1 MSEHHRTILVLLRP
15 QTSGQ
20 IIANH
25 RLVLGR
31 YVFFFF
37 LSWRSRLE
45 CWALALTTSDHFTLF
60 CITHT
65 AAILEGE
72 CIPVREPSWQQRKG
86 NTLRAEGDR
95 NERQRRRRR
104 QRMGGGKEKKAR
116 KKKKQ
121 GTLSCV
127 IIVIKRWCG
136 WCVEEEEG
144 GSGGHQREVTRS
156 KTPPLSLLRDTSPK
170 KKRDGGKK
178 ALTKTASSLYISRRG
193 GRERELRKDPSV
205 RVISAGMGV
214 IQGLTHA

>member
-1 MSEHHRTILVLLRP
+1 MC
-15 QTSGQ
+15 
-20 IIANH
+20 
-25 RLVLGR
+25 
-31 YVFFFF
+31 FFFF

-45 CWALALTTSDHFTLF
+45 SWALALTTSHHFTLF

-65 AAILEGE
+65 AAILKGE

-170 KKRDGGKK
+170 KKRWGEKGSHENSVVVVHFK
-178 ALTKTASSLYISRRG
+178 ARG
-193 GRERELRKDPSV
+193 ERERELRKDPSV
-205 RVISAGMGV
+205 RVISAEMGV